1 MTDLPRIVGMVHLP
15 PLPGSPGFDGDR
27 AATRDRVRADARAL
41 AEGGVDALLVENFGD
56 APFYPETVPR
66 HVVASMTDLT
76 RLVVR
81 TVDRPVGVN
90 VLRNDATAA
99 LSAAAAAGADFVRV
113 NVHTGARVADQGV
126 IEGRAHETL
135 RLRDRLDTDV
145 SILADTAVKHS
156 APLGGTTAADGRTT
170 TGDDVDDLVERGRA
184 DGVIASGPRT
194 GEGVDRAR
202 LEAVAERCGAHDVPL
217 YVGSGV
223 TAGTVGDLLDVA
235 DGVIVGTAL
244 KRDGETTAP
253 VDPSRV
259 RALVEAADYSSD

>member
-1 MTDLPRIVGMVHLP
+1 
-15 PLPGSPGFDGDR
+15 
-27 AATRDRVRADARAL
+27 
-41 AEGGVDALLVENFGD
+41 
-56 APFYPETVPR
+56 
-66 HVVASMTDLT
+66 MTDLT

-135 RLRDRLDTDV
+135 RLRDRLDADV

-156 APLGGTTAADGRTT
+156 APVGGAA
-170 TGDDVDDLVERGRA
+170 GDDVGDLVERGRA

-194 GEGVDRAR
+194 GEAVDRGR
-202 LEAVAERCGAHDVPL
+202 LESVAERCAVHDVPL
-217 YVGSGV
+217 FVGSGV
-223 TAGTVGDLLDVA
+223 TAGTVAGLLDVA

-253 VDPSRV
+253 VDPARV
-259 RALVEAADYSSD
+259 RDLVAAAD